1 MATTPLVLLDTAS
14 TAVTYV
20 TRSTNGNSMQYINQ
34 AATLSVPNTIDIK
47 LEPKGAGVT
56 GNDRFNI
63 SIKQSVLDSD
73 NTPFTGSVSLT
84 VSIPKCS
91 QWTEAMTKALIRQMM
106 GYLGGQASVVAGC
119 TVTTAFPDNVSK
131 LLMP

>member
-34 AATLSVPNTIDIK
+34 AASLSIPNTIDIK

-91 QWTEAMTKALIRQMM
+91 QWTEVMTKALIRQMM
-106 GYLGGQASVVAGC
+106 GYLGGQTSVVAGC
-119 TVTTAFPDNVSK
+119 AVTTAFPDSMSK

>member
-1 MATTPLVLLDTAS
+1 MATTPLVLLDTAA

-20 TRSTNGNSMQYINQ
+20 TRSTNGNSMQYVNSGSS
-34 AATLSVPNTIDIK
+34 LSTPNTIDVK

-63 SIKQSVLDSD
+63 SIKQSVLDGD

-84 VSIPKCS
+84 VSIPKCT
-91 QWTEAMTKALIRQMM
+91 QWTEAMTQALIYQMA
-106 GYLGGQASVVAGC
+106 GYLGRQASGTAGSIS
-119 TVTTAFPDNVSK
+119 TAGFPVSMSK
-131 LLMP
+131 LLIP

>member
-1 MATTPLVLLDTAS
+1 MATTPLVLLDTAA

-20 TRSTNGNSMQYINQ
+20 TRSTNGNSMQYVNSSSS
-34 AATLSVPNTIDIK
+34 LSVPNTIDIK

-63 SIKQSVLDSD
+63 SIKQSVLDGD

-84 VSIPKCS
+84 VSIPKCT
-91 QWTEAMTKALIRQMM
+91 QWTEAMTKALIYQMA
-106 GYLGGQASVVAGC
+106 GYLGRQAAG
-119 TVTTAFPDNVSK
+119 TAGSIATATFPDSMSK
-131 LLMP
+131 LLIP